1 VTAGDSVAARAPAK
15 INVHL
20 AVGPLRPDG
29 FHELRTVYLAVSL
42 FDTVTVAPG
51 SGLSLTVT
59 GEGAGAATGADVVPT
74 DSRNLVWRAAELL
87 ARSAGVPAD
96 ATIGIAKSI
105 PAAAGLAGG
114 SADAAAALVA
124 LDALWGTRASRADLT
139 ELAAQLGSDV
149 PFSLLGG
156 IALGSGRG
164 EQLSPVLARTPWHW
178 VLGIAGEGL
187 STPAVYAELDRLRAA
202 GRIPDGTELTPAER
216 VIAAL
221 RSGPPAALAAGLCND
236 LQAPALALRPALR
249 RALSAA
255 ADAGAAAVIVS
266 GSGPTVA
273 ALAEDE
279 AGAVRLAAT
288 LAGAGVFRTVRAVS
302 GPVPGARLVG

>member
-1 VTAGDSVAARAPAK
+1 M
-15 INVHL
+15 HL

-42 FDTVTVAPG
+42 YDTVTVAPG

-59 GEGAGAATGADVVPT
+59 GEGTGAATGGAVVPT
-74 DSRNLVWRAAELL
+74 DPRNLVWRAAELL
-87 ARSAGVPAD
+87 ARHAGVPAD
-96 ATIGIAKSI
+96 ASIGDREVHPGGRRPGGGQRGRRGRAGRPRRAVGHPRE
-105 PAAAGLAGG
+105 PAPT
-114 SADAAAALVA
+114 SC
-124 LDALWGTRASRADLT
+124 

-156 IALGSGRG
+156 IALGTGRG

-187 STPAVYAELDRLRAA
+187 STPAVYAELDRLRAE
-202 GRIPDGTELTPAER
+202 GRVPDGAELTPSEP

-221 RSGPPAALAAGLCND
+221 RSGPPAALAAALGND
-236 LQAPALALRPALR
+236 LQAPALALRPGLR

-255 ADAGAAAVIVS
+255 SDAGAAAVLVS

-279 AGAVRLAAT
+279 ADAVRLAAT